1 MKFRCFNKRKRKDL
15 KNYNYIN
22 DITFFF
28 YKFKIVKKI
37 LFLNF
42 VILFLIGKVPHI
54 KNIIVLLYFY
64 SIKICC

>member
-1 MKFRCFNKRKRKDL
+1 MKFRCFNKRKRKDW

-28 YKFKIVKKI
+28 YKFEIVKKI
-37 LFLNF
+37 LFLTF
-42 VILFLIGKVPHI
+42 VILFLIVKVQHI
-54 KNIIVLLYFY
+54 KYIIVLFYFY